1 MVVLDQPARKVP
13 QVLMDLQVILA
24 HKDHK
29 ALLDQLVLMAQMV
42 VLVHKVH
49 REKLDQQAQMVVT
62 V

>member
-29 ALLDQLVLMAQMV
+29 ALLAQLAQMEH
-42 VLVHKVH
+42 L
-49 REKLDQQAQMVVT
+49 A
-62 V
+62 